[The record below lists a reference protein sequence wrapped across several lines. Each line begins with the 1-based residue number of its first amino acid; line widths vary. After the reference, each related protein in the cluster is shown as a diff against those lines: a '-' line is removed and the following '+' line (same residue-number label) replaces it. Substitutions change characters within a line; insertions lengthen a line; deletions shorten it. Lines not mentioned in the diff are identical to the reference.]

1 MKLKTWFITGC
12 STGIGRAVAEE
23 VLKGGYNA
31 VVTARDVSTVEELKQ
46 EYPDTALVLPLD
58 VTERSQISEVVE
70 KGLKHFGS
78 IDVLINNAGYGYRA
92 AVEEGEIE
100 AVDKLF
106 QTNFFGPIELIKEVL
121 PNMRKNK
128 YGAIANVS
136 SIAAQKTAPGS
147 GYYAASKS
155 ALESMTEGLLS
166 EVSDLGIKVL
176 TIEPGAFRTD
186 FTGRSITQAKEAIP
200 DYAKTAGLRRKE
212 NDKTHGTQPGSP
224 EKAGKVIVDT
234 ILQPDCPTRLLL
246 GSDAVEIVRQALN
259 EKLKNIEEY
268 EAISKETDY

>member
-1 MKLKTWFITGC
+1 MKLKTWLITGC
-12 STGIGRAVAEE
+12 SSGLGRAVAEE
-23 VLKGGYNA
+23 VLKEGYNA
-31 VVTARDVSTVEELKQ
+31 VVTARDVSAIEDLQDEFPETS
-46 EYPDTALVLPLD
+46 LVLSLD
-58 VTERSQISEVVE
+58 VTKRNQIGKVVE
-70 KGLKHFGS
+70 TGLNHFGS

-100 AVDKLF
+100 SVDQLF

-147 GYYAASKS
+147 GYYAASKA

-166 EVSDLGIKVL
+166 EVSSLGIKVL
-176 TIEPGAFRTD
+176 TVEPGAFRTD
-186 FTGRSITQAKEAIP
+186 FSGRSIAQAKEAIP

-224 EKAGKVIVDT
+224 EKAAKVIVNT
-234 ILQPDCPTRLLL
+234 ISLPNCPPRLLL
-246 GSDAVEIVRQALN
+246 GSDAVKIVRDALS
-259 EKLKNIEEY
+259 EKLKNIEEF
-268 EAISKETDY
+268 ESISIKTDY